1 MSVLLK
7 ISRFG
12 VFNVIVAN
20 GESIA
25 LGAKHQALMALLS
38 KADGGVRTRAFLE
51 NILWNSAQP
60 EQAKASLRTA
70 LSTLRRHLGSD
81 ASQLL
86 TANRERIVLDLDR
99 VELIGSYENGAF
111 MEGFELPYQELFRD
125 WLTQE
130 RDETTH
136 RVPRR
141 QTELGFNDT
150 QIYSSIASSKQKSKP
165 KILVSEQR
173 IKNLKSEVQQHLLF
187 REHAMTIIDGLQRE
201 NEALKLARDV
211 QPKSPTIARTSKQ
224 A

>member
-1 MSVLLK
+1 MRILLK

-12 VFNVIVAN
+12 VFSVFVAN
-20 GESIA
+20 GESIP

-38 KADGGVRTRAFLE
+38 KAEGGVRTRAFLE
-51 NILWNSAQP
+51 NTLWSSVLP
-60 EQAKASLRTA
+60 EKAKASLRTA

-165 KILVSEQR
+165 TILVSEQR

-187 REHAMTIIDGLQRE
+187 REHAMTVIDELLRK
-201 NEALKLARDV
+201 NEALKFAIDV
-211 QPKSPTIARTSKQ
+211 PPESPTNARPPKL